1 MFDRDRLLLIA
12 RRLAICF
19 VLVIALAPVVWLFS
33 IAYKP
38 TRDIF
43 ASPPTFLF
51 TPTLDNFES
60 VFRYFHLGA
69 LLESSLIIAIG
80 STALSLLL
88 GVPAGYALARSESPR
103 AIWLAYFFLI
113 IRTVPPI
120 ATLIPFYLVM
130 RDIGLLGTWWAVI
143 ILNSALN
150 SAFVVWM
157 MFSFFRAVADFDRGG
172 RANRRLHGF
181 RRLHPDRPAD
191 RDSRPDRQ
199 RDFLRHVLLE

>member
-1 MFDRDRLLLIA
+1 MFDRDRLLLIL

-19 VLVIALAPVVWLFS
+19 VVVVALAPVVWLFS

-51 TPTLDNFES
+51 TPTLDNFKS
-60 VFRYFHLGA
+60 VFRYFKLGA

-88 GVPAGYALARSESPR
+88 GAPAGYALARSESPR

-120 ATLIPFYLVM
+120 ATLIPFYLLM
-130 RDIGLLGTWWAVI
+130 RDIGLLGT
-143 ILNSALN
+143 
-150 SAFVVWM
+150 
-157 MFSFFRAVADFDRGG
+157 
-172 RANRRLHGF
+172 
-181 RRLHPDRPAD
+181 
-191 RDSRPDRQ
+191 
-199 RDFLRHVLLE
+199 